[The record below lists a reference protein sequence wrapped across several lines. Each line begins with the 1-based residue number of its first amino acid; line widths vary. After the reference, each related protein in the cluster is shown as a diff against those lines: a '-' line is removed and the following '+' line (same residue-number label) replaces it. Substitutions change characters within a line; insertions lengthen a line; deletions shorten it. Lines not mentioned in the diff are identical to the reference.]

1 MTVTLYAHR
10 LSQPSRTVEILL
22 RELDVPYHW
31 QEIDFANGQTREP
44 WFAQGINALRTIP
57 ALAVSV
63 DENGDGEPAFTL
75 GESHAILHYLCR
87 TARDRSIAG
96 KWYPGDHDAARAA
109 QVDLWMAW
117 HHNNVRR
124 YDMFHAIMNLHL
136 TLPMLKYEL
145 QSTVLKPLQDS
156 LKTALA
162 TLEQHLQRQNG
173 DDAPAPTMC
182 GGEHPTLA
190 DLTIACEL
198 YQIVAVGYRFE
209 RYPQVAGWLDAMA
222 QRPHF
227 KNVSHE
233 ITEQGRAIRDASG
246 GYLDLASAFA

>member
-44 WFAQGINALRTIP
+44 WFAQRINALQTIP
-57 ALAVSV
+57 ALAVPA
-63 DENGDGEPAFTL
+63 DENSDGQPAFTL
-75 GESHAILHYLCR
+75 GESHAILRYLCR
-87 TARDRSIAG
+87 TARDRSIAR

-124 YDMFHAIMNLHL
+124 YDMFHAVMNLHL

-145 QSTVLKPLQDS
+145 QSTALKPLQDG
-156 LKTALA
+156 LNPGLA
-162 TLEQHLQRQNG
+162 TLEQHLERQN
-173 DDAPAPTMC
+173 AHARSAATLC

-209 RYPQVAGWLDAMA
+209 RYPQVAGWLDGMA

-233 ITEQGRAIRDASG
+233 ITEQGRATRDASG